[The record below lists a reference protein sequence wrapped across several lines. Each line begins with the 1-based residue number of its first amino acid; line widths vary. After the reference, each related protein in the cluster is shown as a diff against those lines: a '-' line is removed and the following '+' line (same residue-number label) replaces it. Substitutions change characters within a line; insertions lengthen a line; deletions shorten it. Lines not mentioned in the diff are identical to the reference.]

1 MYEEILI
8 TQLNDFIFCPASIYF
23 HNLYGETDK
32 MVYQSTQQ
40 INGTAAHK
48 SVDQATYTTR
58 KDILMGIDVYSEEY
72 GLIGKIDMFDV
83 NKGILTERKRCIKIL
98 ESGIG
103 NAP

>member
-1 MYEEILI
+1 MFEEILI
-8 TQLNDFIFCPASIYF
+8 TQLNDFIFCPVSIYF

-58 KDILMGIDVYSEEY
+58 KDILSIANKEAIE
-72 GLIGKIDMFDV
+72 KIRWLFEKHCK
-83 NKGILTERKRCIKIL
+83 NTR
-98 ESGIG
+98 
-103 NAP
+103 